1 MVFAVFAQNN
11 SGLRWRPLHIP
22 VIKTQKCRT
31 IVKNSSLPRPV
42 ARTRYGFPAPSS
54 RTIASSLVSYPW
66 DVRYL
71 FLPFRKARGKMTEG
85 RRSNSSELN
94 RDRLHHVIVGEA
106 LGAAL
111 IIRFAVALS

>member
-1 MVFAVFAQNN
+1 MVFAVFAQTN

-31 IVKNSSLPRPV
+31 IVKKSALPRPV
-42 ARTRYGFPAPSS
+42 ARTRYGFPALSS

-66 DVRYL
+66 DAHYL
-71 FLPFRKARGKMTEG
+71 FLPFRNARGKMTEG
-85 RRSNSSELN
+85 PRSNFSKLS
-94 RDRLHHVIVGEA
+94 RDRLRHVIVGEA